1 MVSDEPRIIEA
12 HRPAKLSAPCF
23 SNISAIKAL
32 LPPPENGRM
41 ITRGIISDGI
51 PSFVKNGER
60 TDETAL
66 VKPDD
71 ESIFTDT
78 TSIIIVG
85 RIDMQVEIPF
95 FVPSKKSSGDAFFE
109 NTAMSDAAVIARGAA
124 REEIMFVIFCTLR
137 KTREKTPPT
146 RSSMQMSRSKP
157 QIRCQTGFPLL
168 PNFAMQ

>member
-12 HRPAKLSAPCF
+12 HLPVKLSAPCF

-41 ITRGIISDGI
+41 ITSGIISDGI
-51 PSFVKNGER
+51 PSFVKNGDKR
-60 TDETAL
+60 DEMAL

-71 ESIFTDT
+71 ESMFTDT

-85 RIDMQVEIPF
+85 RMDMQVEMPF
-95 FVPSKKSSGDAFFE
+95 FVPSRKSSDEAFFE

-124 REEIMFVIFCTLR
+124 REEIKFVIFYIFLKR
-137 KTREKTPPT
+137 RVKKVPMQ
-146 RSSMQMSRSKP
+146 SSMQRSKSIP
-157 QIRCQTGFPLL
+157 RILCQTDSRHRLHS
-168 PNFAMQ
+168 